1 MTEGRLENLDRPQG
15 TEDEVARGSED
26 LQPPAGSQRSEQS
39 ARDVLAELES
49 CLATHDLDQMVE
61 FFTED
66 VVLLGD
72 AEEAFGRDA
81 VRAYL
86 HVMAD
91 MEPTVHWQWNRVEVV
106 LDAPGAPS
114 DLPRRPRTER
124 LATEAF
130 SRVTPAVGR
139 RLDRLRL
146 SPRADAA
153 GKEWGLPSW
162 REPERAD

>member
-1 MTEGRLENLDRPQG
+1 
-15 TEDEVARGSED
+15 
-26 LQPPAGSQRSEQS
+26 
-39 ARDVLAELES
+39 
-49 CLATHDLDQMVE
+49 MVE

-106 LDAPGAPS
+106 LDAPGALSFAAVGSIVFYDPAGQP
-114 DLPRRPRTER
+114 LGEKAPC
-124 LATEAF
+124 
-130 SRVTPAVGR
+130 RVTCLAVQEQNVW
-139 RLDRLRL
+139 RLRHFHG
-146 SPRADAA
+146 SRPQ
-153 GKEWGLPSW
+153 
-162 REPERAD
+162 

>member
-15 TEDEVARGSED
+15 TEDEVARGPED

-106 LDAPGAPS
+106 LDAPGALSFAAVGSIVFYDPAGQP
-114 DLPRRPRTER
+114 LGEKAP
-124 LATEAF
+124 F
-130 SRVTPAVGR
+130 RVTCLAVQEQNVW
-139 RLDRLRL
+139 RLRHFHG
-146 SPRADAA
+146 SRPQ
-153 GKEWGLPSW
+153 
-162 REPERAD
+162 